1 MSDKKKL
8 GFWMC
13 LSLVIGNTI
22 GMAIF
27 MLPVAMAPLGSNAIW
42 GWLITV
48 AGFLFIASVFAF
60 MAKQMPKADGPYGYI
75 RANMGNLPAFIAMWC
90 YWIAS
95 WVTLPAL
102 AIAVVAYM
110 QSTFPH
116 LPLPNGA
123 VSAIA
128 LIWLFVAI
136 NSRGAIA
143 GGTAQVVTTV
153 LKLVPLFAV
162 IGVGMWV
169 LVTQPELKAVELAPA
184 PVNFGNLIAA
194 TTLGVF
200 AMLGI
205 ESACI
210 PSENVDRPERT
221 IPRATYAGTLIVAVI
236 YLSVTAVMLLLI
248 PYTQLAQ
255 SQAPFVDMLKGFLG
269 DGVGRWMGVF
279 VVISGLGA
287 LNGWTL
293 LVGQMTRTM
302 ALNDTMPR
310 ALAGL
315 NAAGAP
321 IKALVL
327 SGMLGTLLAV
337 MSHSDSLADGYIF
350 LSMVVTAANLPIYIL
365 TAVALLRMPGR
376 SAIANYT
383 LYACLALLAI
393 VFVLLSFF
401 GIGLAPLL
409 WALVLSLLGLP
420 VYWYVQKQAEKQ
432 QSIV

>member
-27 MLPVAMAPLGSNAIW
+27 MLPVAMAPLGPNAIW
-42 GWLITV
+42 GWLIAVT
-48 AGFLFIASVFAF
+48 GFLFIATVFAF
-60 MAKQMPKADGPYGYI
+60 MARQMPKAHGPYGYI
-75 RANMGNLPAFIAMWC
+75 RENIGNLPAFIAMWC
-90 YWIAS
+90 YWVSS

-102 AIAVVAYM
+102 AIAVVAYV

-116 LPLPNGA
+116 LPLPN
-123 VSAIA
+123 SAISA
-128 LIWLFVAI
+128 ILLIWLFVAI

-143 GGTAQVVTTV
+143 GGTAQVLTTF

-162 IGVGMWV
+162 IGVGLWV
-169 LVTQPELKAVELAPA
+169 MVTQPELKAVSLAPS
-184 PVNFGNLIAA
+184 PINFENLMAA
-194 TTLGVF
+194 TALGVF

-236 YLSVTAVMLLLI
+236 YLSVTAVMLYLI
-248 PYTQLAQ
+248 PYTQLAG

-293 LVGQMTRTM
+293 IVGQMTRTM

-310 ALAGL
+310 SLSAL
-315 NAAGAP
+315 NSAGAP
-321 IKALVL
+321 IKGLLL
-327 SGMLGTLLAV
+327 SGVLGSILAI
-337 MSHSDSLADGYIF
+337 MSYSDSLADGYIF
-350 LSMVVTAANLPIYIL
+350 LSLVVTAANLPVYIL
-365 TAVALLRMPGR
+365 TAIALLRMPER

-383 LYACLALLAI
+383 LYASIALLAVI
-393 VFVLLSFF
+393 FVIISFF
-401 GIGLAPLL
+401 GIGLKPLL
-409 WALVLSLLGLP
+409 WSLVLALLGLP
-420 VYWYVQKQAEKQ
+420 VYWYVQNQARKQ
-432 QSIV
+432 QPLA

>member
-1 MSDKKKL
+1 MTNNKKL

-60 MAKQMPKADGPYGYI
+60 MARQMPKADGPYGYI
-75 RANMGNLPAFIAMWC
+75 RENMGNLPAFIAMWC
-90 YWIAS
+90 YWVAS

-110 QSTFPH
+110 QSSFPN

-123 VSAIA
+123 ISAIV
-128 LIWLFVAI
+128 LIWVFVAI

-143 GGTAQVVTTV
+143 GGTAQVLTTL

-162 IGVGMWV
+162 IGIGLWV
-169 LVTQPELKAVELAPA
+169 LLTRPELKAVSLAPA

-210 PSENVDRPERT
+210 PSENVDRPEHT
-221 IPRATYAGTLIVAVI
+221 IPKATYAGTVIVAVI
-236 YLSVTAVMLLLI
+236 YLSVTAVMLFLI

-255 SQAPFVDMLKGFLG
+255 SQAPFVDILKGFLG
-269 DGVGRWMGVF
+269 DNVGQWMGIF

-302 ALNDTMPR
+302 PRGLSVLNS
-310 ALAGL
+310 
-315 NAAGAP
+315 AGAP

-327 SGMLGTLLAV
+327 SGVLGTLLAI
-337 MSHSDSLADGYIF
+337 MSYSETLADGYLF

-365 TAVALLRMPGR
+365 TAIALLRMPDK

-393 VFVLLSFF
+393 LFVVLTFF
-401 GIGLAPLL
+401 GIGILPLL
-409 WALVLSLLGLP
+409 WALALSLLGLP
-420 VYWYVQKQAEKQ
+420 VYWHVQNRARRQPSET
-432 QSIV
+432 

>member
-1 MSDKKKL
+1 MADNGKL

-27 MLPVAMAPLGSNAIW
+27 MLPVAMAPLGANAIW
-42 GWLITV
+42 GWLVTV
-48 AGFLFIASVFAF
+48 AGFLCIAGVFAF
-60 MAKQMPKADGPYGYI
+60 MARQMPKADGPYGYI
-75 RANMGNLPAFIAMWC
+75 RANMGNLPAFLAMWC

-110 QSTFPH
+110 QSSFPA

-123 VSAIA
+123 ISATI
-128 LIWLFVAI
+128 LIWLFVGI
-136 NSRGAIA
+136 NSRGAVA
-143 GGTAQVVTTV
+143 GGTAQVLTTL

-162 IGVGMWV
+162 IGVGLWV
-169 LVTQPELKAVELAPA
+169 LLTQPELKAVTLAPA
-184 PVNFGNLIAA
+184 PVNYGNLIAA

-236 YLSVTAVMLLLI
+236 YLSVTAVMLYLI

-269 DGVGRWMGVF
+269 DGVGRWMGIF

-310 ALAGL
+310 GL
-315 NAAGAP
+315 GVLNPAGAP
-321 IKALVL
+321 LRALVL
-327 SGMLGTLLAV
+327 SGVLGTLLAI
-337 MSHSDSLADGYIF
+337 MSYSESLADGYLF

-365 TAVALLRMPGR
+365 TAIALLRMPDK
-376 SAIANYT
+376 SAIANFM

-393 VFVLLSFF
+393 GFVALSFF
-401 GIGLAPLL
+401 GIGLLPLL
-409 WALVLSLLGLP
+409 WALVLCLLGLP
-420 VYWYVQKQAEKQ
+420 VYWHVQKQAKQ
-432 QSIV
+432 RQAVS

>member
-1 MSDKKKL
+1 MTSAKKL

-27 MLPVAMAPLGSNAIW
+27 MLPVAMAPLGPNAIW

-75 RANMGNLPAFIAMWC
+75 RENLGNLPAFIAMWC
-90 YWIAS
+90 YWISS

-102 AIAVVAYM
+102 AIAIVAYM
-110 QSTFPH
+110 QSTFPD

-123 VSAIA
+123 ISSIA

-143 GGTAQVVTTV
+143 GGTAQVLTTL

-162 IGVGMWV
+162 IGVGLWV
-169 LVTQPELKAVELAPA
+169 MFTQPEFKAASLAPS
-184 PVNFGNLIAA
+184 PVNFENLIAA

-205 ESACI
+205 ESASI
-210 PSENVDRPERT
+210 PSENVDRPELT
-221 IPRATYAGTLIVAVI
+221 VPRATYAGTLIVAVL
-236 YLSVTAVMLLLI
+236 YLSVTAVMLYLI
-248 PYTQLAQ
+248 PYTQLAK
-255 SQAPFVDMLKGFLG
+255 SQAPFVDMLRGFLG
-269 DGVGRWMGVF
+269 NDVGQWMGVF

-302 ALNDTMPR
+302 ALNDSMPR
-310 ALAGL
+310 RLSDL
-315 NAAGAP
+315 NSSGAP

-327 SGMLGTLLAV
+327 SGVLGTVLAL
-337 MSHSDSLADGYIF
+337 MSYSKSLADAYIF
-350 LSMVVTAANLPIYIL
+350 LSLVVTAANLPIYIL
-365 TAVALLRMPGR
+365 TAMALLKMPNKSR
-376 SAIANYT
+376 IAHYT
-383 LYACLALLAI
+383 LYASLALLAI
-393 VFVLLSFF
+393 LFVFMSFF
-401 GIGLAPLL
+401 GIGAMPLL
-409 WALVLSLLGLP
+409 WALVLSLFGLP
-420 VYWYVQKQAEKQ
+420 VYLYVQYQAEKRL
-432 QSIV
+432 SIS

>member
-1 MSDKKKL
+1 MTNAKKL

-75 RANMGNLPAFIAMWC
+75 RENIGNLPAFIAMWC
-90 YWIAS
+90 YWVSS

-102 AIAVVAYM
+102 AIAIVAYM
-110 QSTFPH
+110 QSTFPN

-123 VSAIA
+123 ISSIV
-128 LIWLFVAI
+128 LIWLFVGI

-143 GGTAQVVTTV
+143 GGTAQVLTTL
-153 LKLVPLFAV
+153 LKLVPLFTV
-162 IGVGMWV
+162 IGVGVWV
-169 LVTQPELKAVELAPA
+169 LFTQPELKAVSLAPL
-184 PVNFGNLIAA
+184 PINFENLIAA

-210 PSENVDRPERT
+210 PAENVDRPEIT
-221 IPRATYAGTLIVAVI
+221 IPRATYAGTIIVAII
-236 YLSVTAVMLLLI
+236 YLSVTAVMLFLV
-248 PYTQLAQ
+248 PYTQLAN
-255 SQAPFVDMLKGFLG
+255 SQAPFVDMLRSFLG
-269 DGVGRWMGVF
+269 ENVGQWMGVF

-302 ALNDTMPR
+302 ALNETMPR
-310 ALAGL
+310 SLSGL
-315 NAAGAP
+315 NSVGAP

-327 SGMLGTLLAV
+327 SGVLSTILTV
-337 MSHSDSLADGYIF
+337 MSYSDSLADGYIF
-350 LSMVVTAANLPIYIL
+350 LSLVVTAANLPIYIL
-365 TAVALLRMPGR
+365 TAYALLKMPNKT
-376 SAIANYT
+376 AIANYM
-383 LYACLALLAI
+383 LYASLALLAI
-393 VFVLLSFF
+393 IFVVMSFF
-401 GIGLAPLL
+401 GIGMKPLL
-409 WALVLSLLGLP
+409 WAIVLSLLGLP
-420 VYWYVQKQAEKQ
+420 VYWYVQKQAKNQ
-432 QSIV
+432 HSIS

>member
-27 MLPVAMAPLGSNAIW
+27 MLPVAMAPLGPNAIW
-42 GWLITV
+42 GWLIAVT
-48 AGFLFIASVFAF
+48 GFLFIATVFAF
-60 MAKQMPKADGPYGYI
+60 MARQMPKAHGPYGYI
-75 RANMGNLPAFIAMWC
+75 RENIGNLPAFIAMWC
-90 YWIAS
+90 YWVSS

-102 AIAVVAYM
+102 AIAVVAYI

-116 LPLPNGA
+116 LPLPN
-123 VSAIA
+123 SAISA
-128 LIWLFVAI
+128 ILLIWLFVGI

-143 GGTAQVVTTV
+143 GGTAQVLTTF

-162 IGVGMWV
+162 IGIGFWV
-169 LVTQPELKAVELAPA
+169 MVTQPELKAVSLAPS
-184 PVNFGNLIAA
+184 PINFENLMAA
-194 TTLGVF
+194 TALGVF

-205 ESACI
+205 ESASI
-210 PSENVDRPERT
+210 PSENVDQPERT

-236 YLSVTAVMLLLI
+236 YLSVTAVMLFLI
-248 PYTQLAQ
+248 PYTQLAN

-269 DGVGRWMGVF
+269 EGVGRWMGIF

-310 ALAGL
+310 SLSAL
-315 NAAGAP
+315 NSAGAP
-321 IKALVL
+321 IKALLL
-327 SGMLGTLLAV
+327 SGILGSILAV
-337 MSHSDSLADGYIF
+337 MSYSDSLADGYIF
-350 LSMVVTAANLPIYIL
+350 LSLVVTAANLPVYIL
-365 TAVALLRMPGR
+365 TAIALLRISNR

-383 LYACLALLAI
+383 LYASIALFAVI
-393 VFVLLSFF
+393 FVILSFF
-401 GIGLAPLL
+401 GIGMKPLL
-409 WALVLSLLGLP
+409 WSLVLALLGLP
-420 VYWYVQKQAEKQ
+420 VYWYVQNQAKKQ
-432 QSIV
+432 QTIA